1 MVCPRCITSV
11 KEVLES
17 EGVIINSIGLGEVEV
32 KDEIEHKSLR
42 AIKEKLQSLGFEL
55 LEDQKSKTI
64 DAIKSIII
72 DQIHYTKESLVVNL
86 SILLSEKLNQEY
98 TSLSKLFSSI
108 EGITIERFVMKQ
120 KIEKVKELIFYK
132 ELTLSEIAYQLGYS
146 SVAHLSSQFKKET
159 SITPTEFKKLKTTS
173 RKSLDNV

>member
-1 MVCPRCITSV
+1 MVCPRCIDSV
-11 KEVLES
+11 RGIFDGLK
-17 EGVIINSIGLGEVEV
+17 ISITNIQLGEVDLKHELSSQQ
-32 KDEIEHKSLR
+32 KLELSDKL
-42 AIKEKLQSLGFEL
+42 KEKGFEL

-72 DQIHYTKESLVVNL
+72 DQVHHTKESLVVNF
-86 SILLSEKLNQEY
+86 STLLSDKLNQEY

-108 EGITIERFVMKQ
+108 EGITIERFVLKQ

-132 ELTLSEIAYQLGYS
+132 ELTLSEISFQMGYS

-159 SITPTEFKKLKTTS
+159 GMSPSEFKKLNISS
-173 RKSLDNV
+173 RKSLDNL